1 MSDTDKIVEKI
12 IRKISEWRGEPDPEL
27 WGDEDEVAV

>member
-12 IRKISEWRGEPDPEL
+12 IRKISEWRGEYLDEDL
-27 WGDEDEVAV
+27 WGDEEWWD